1 MFTTIVSLSFQLTLL
16 MVLSVIFLLCG
27 TNSQTKQATTNSKSK
42 ISVAKTKK
50 SKKGKEEGEP
60 SQKSYPAFVMPTK
73 SEMKKIK
80 SAEGAKTK
88 GAKDGFYQEKSDE
101 DDTLEKV
108 ESLHL
113 EMSDKTRRAAK
124 KKAKKNV

>member
-1 MFTTIVSLSFQLTLL
+1 MFTTIVSLSFQI
-16 MVLSVIFLLCG
+16 SV
-27 TNSQTKQATTNSKSK
+27 TKTKKSK
-42 ISVAKTKK
+42 KK
-50 SKKGKEEGEP
+50 SKKGKEEGET

-80 SAEGAKTK
+80 SAEGAKKK

-101 DDTLEKV
+101 DDTLEKI

>member
-1 MFTTIVSLSFQLTLL
+1 MLFMIQLTLL
-16 MVLSVIFLLCG
+16 MVLSVMFLLCG
-27 TNSQTKQATTNSKSK
+27 TNSQTKQATTNNKSK

-50 SKKGKEEGEP
+50 SKKKSKKVKEEGET

-73 SEMKKIK
+73 SEMKRIK
-80 SAEGAKTK
+80 SAEGKKK
-88 GAKDGFYQEKSDE
+88 GTKDGFYQEKSDE